1 MINRFR
7 VFEFIPGMLA
17 WGTIAA
23 VVFASWR
30 LPVTAAIFI
39 ILFDI
44 YWLFKTIYLSLHL
57 RATFKKM
64 RENMA
69 VDWLKKLS
77 NPPIPDSPVVLDS
90 RWSLPSAAIG
100 GGNDNKT
107 DWRNIYHLVILPM
120 AHEPYEVIRESFAA
134 LAAVNYPKDRL
145 IVVLGREARV
155 PESDA
160 VAQKIAQEF
169 GNAFFKLLVTTHPDG
184 LPGEIRGKGSNE
196 AWAARLAQREIIDAQ
211 NIPYE
216 NILVSVFDADTQ
228 VAGEYFGILTHRF
241 LSAPARLRSSFQ
253 PIPLFTNN
261 IYQAPALARVIA
273 FSSSFWHMIQQSR
286 PERLTTFSSHAM
298 PFKALVEV
306 GFWRTSIVSEDSQIF
321 WQCFLHYDGDWRV
334 VPIFYPVSMDANV
347 APGFLRTMKN
357 LYKQQRRWAWG
368 PCENI
373 PYFLDG
379 FLKNKK
385 LPLGK
390 KCYWA
395 FHYIEGAHAWA
406 TNALIIFSLGWLPVL
421 LGDTQFQLSLL
432 SYNLPRITRTVMNF
446 SMIGVASSA
455 VLAMLLLPPKP
466 AWFRPRHYLLYVIQ
480 WLLMPA
486 HLIIFGSFPALE
498 AQTRVMLGGRFRL
511 GFWIT
516 PKFRGHPESKI

>member
-1 MINRFR
+1 MTRFR
-7 VFEFIPGMLA
+7 VFEFIPGVLA

-23 VVFASWR
+23 VVFTSWR
-30 LPVTAAIFI
+30 LPSAAAIFI

-64 RENMA
+64 RQNMIIN
-69 VDWLKKLS
+69 WLKR
-77 NPPIPDSPVVLDS
+77 LDALGTWNLELGTNQNAPYQAPNS
-90 RWSLPSAAIG
+90 KFQVPH
-100 GGNDNKT
+100 
-107 DWRNIYHLVILPM
+107 WRDIYHLVILPM
-120 AHEPYEVIRESFAA
+120 AHEPYEIVRESFAA

-145 IVVLGREARV
+145 IVVLAREVRIS
-155 PESDA
+155 ESEQ

-169 GNAFFKLLVTTHPDG
+169 GGIFLKFLVTAHPDG
-184 LPGEIRGKGSNE
+184 LQGEIRGKGSNE
-196 AWAARLAQREIIDAQ
+196 AWAARMAQREIIDPAK
-211 NIPYE
+211 IPYE
-216 NILVSVFDADTQ
+216 KILVSVFDADTQ
-228 VAGEYFGILTHRF
+228 VAPEYFGILTHTF
-241 LSAPARLRSSFQ
+241 LSAPHPQRSSFQ

-298 PFKALVEV
+298 PFAALMEV

-347 APGFLRTMKN
+347 APRFWRTMKN

-379 FLKNKK
+379 FMRNKRI
-385 LPLGK
+385 PLRK
-390 KCYWA
+390 KYYWA

-421 LGDTQFQLSLL
+421 LGDTGFQLSVL

-455 VLAMLLLPPKP
+455 ILAMLLLPPKP
-466 AWFRPRHYLLYVIQ
+466 AWFRKRHYLLYVIQ
-480 WLLMPA
+480 WLLMPV

-498 AQTRVMLGGRFRL
+498 AQTRVMLGGTWRL

-516 PKFRGHPESKI
+516 PKFRAPSAVQKS